1 MQNRI
6 STLLGAS
13 CLLFSAAALS
23 AGVSFS
29 ELDVNADGA
38 IDQGEAAKS
47 AVLAPLFSGADSNS
61 DGRLDQDE
69 FSTLANSSQDS
80 PQESNTEEAE

>member
-1 MQNRI
+1 MKNRI

-13 CLLFSAAALS
+13 CLLFSATTLA

-29 ELDVNADGA
+29 ELDVNTDGT

-47 AVLAPLFSGADSNS
+47 AVLAPLFSGADSNA
-61 DGRLDQDE
+61 DGRLDQGE
-69 FSTLANSSQDS
+69 FSALVEASQGS
-80 PQESNTEEAE
+80 PQDFTEEAE